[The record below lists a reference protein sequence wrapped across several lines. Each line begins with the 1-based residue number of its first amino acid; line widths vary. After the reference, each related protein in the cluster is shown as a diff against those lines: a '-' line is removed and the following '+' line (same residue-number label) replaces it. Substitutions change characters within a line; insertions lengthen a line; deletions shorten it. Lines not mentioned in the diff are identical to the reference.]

1 MKAHALAF
9 SSSLL
14 PLSPSSHR
22 GFLLSAQVTEA
33 LYPGVFMLTT
43 CGSYR
48 RGASHCGDVDIL
60 FAPISVGKGGK
71 GREGWFGTRF
81 LLRAR
86 RSERG
91 EQRNV

>member
-1 MKAHALAF
+1 MKFHALPS

-14 PLSPSSHR
+14 PPSPPSHC
-22 GFLLSAQVTEA
+22 GFLLSAQGTEA
-33 LYPGVFMLTT
+33 LYPGMFILTT

-60 FAPISVGKGGK
+60 FAPISVGNGGE

-81 LLRAR
+81 
-86 RSERG
+86 
-91 EQRNV
+91 

>member
-14 PLSPSSHR
+14 PPSSHC
-22 GFLLSAQVTEA
+22 GFLLSAQATEA

-60 FAPISVGKGGK
+60 LAPVSVGKGGEGK
-71 GREGWFGTRF
+71 GEVVRDKIFIAGKEK
-81 LLRAR
+81 
-86 RSERG
+86 
-91 EQRNV
+91 